1 MADNVGAIGAGETG
15 GTTSAD
21 QAAGNLSASF
31 DKAIATQQQLQQI
44 TLEKAPLL
52 DAAKEKIK

>member
-1 MADNVGAIGAGETG
+1 MADDVGPIGTGETPG
-15 GTTSAD
+15 ARE
-21 QAAGNLSASF
+21 AATNLSASF